1 MSATTPTLTFQD
13 TTLRAVERDGQI
25 WLTGPDI
32 ARALGYGRTDVISRL
47 YRQHAQEFT
56 PGMSENTESVL
67 PGNLRSVT
75 RVFSLRGAHL
85 LAMFARTPVAAEFR
99 RWVLDLLDKETNAQ
113 ESADTP
119 NAQKIPNPQNLRE
132 ARFLLSFDDDGKPVT
147 SPVADDVCFVVP
159 GRESSLA
166 TLIGEYLPP
175 EMLPVVLRM
184 AAERIQTYYNVAQRR
199 APDDSPKLY
208 ADAADWICRL
218 VAAQGRG
225 AAVTLLAQFDAD
237 NLSRVP
243 GDRLPDLMEACQRA
257 VASAPAP
264 DEVSEAGRV
273 LRSAR
278 QDLKVV
284 ASAPARGW
292 KDPDAAEALLK
303 SMRFRGDEMYKHEV
317 IGPDQVLAARRARK
331 IGPRQWAK
339 LKALM
344 A

>member
-1 MSATTPTLTFQD
+1 MSVTTPTLTFHD

-32 ARALGYGRTDVISRL
+32 ARALGYASDDSVSRIF
-47 YRQHAQEFT
+47 RRSRHEFT
-56 PGMSENTESVL
+56 AEMSLTVKL
-67 PGNLRSVT
+67 TVKGFGNGNSQKEV

-99 RWVLDLLDKETNAQ
+99 RWVLDLLDKETNPQ
-113 ESADTP
+113 ENADRP
-119 NAQKIPNPQNLRE
+119 NTQKIPNPQNLRE

-159 GRESSLA
+159 SRESSLA

-175 EMLPVVLRM
+175 EMLPVVLRLTT
-184 AAERIQTYYNVAQRR
+184 ERIQAYYNVARRR
-199 APDDSPKLY
+199 APDGSPKLF
-208 ADAADWICRL
+208 AEAA
-218 VAAQGRG
+218 
-225 AAVTLLAQFDAD
+225 
-237 NLSRVP
+237 
-243 GDRLPDLMEACQRA
+243 
-257 VASAPAP
+257 APAP
-264 DEVSEAGRV
+264 DEVSEAGRI

-278 QDLKVV
+278 QDLK
-284 ASAPARGW
+284 AAAPAPTLVRAW